1 METTLSVINLMPSG
15 KDQIATFKNSLKSEI
30 LANTKDPLPI
40 FVQLKYIEKVI
51 KELLDDPELKDHFL
65 NEFVLYGKEKIVEIN
80 GAKLSSQEVGTKYQY
95 AESGDQTWIDLD
107 KQIKELTEKKKERE
121 KFLQNIPMEN
131 NGIVD
136 PETGLFITRPPKSST
151 TQVICKIY

>member
-15 KDQIATFKNSLKSEI
+15 KEQIATFKNSLKSEI

-65 NEFVLYGKEKIVEIN
+65 NEFVLYGKEKTVEIN

-107 KQIKELTEKKKERE
+107 KQIKELI
-121 KFLQNIPMEN
+121 FVS
-131 NGIVD
+131 G
-136 PETGLFITRPPKSST
+136 F
-151 TQVICKIY
+151 Y